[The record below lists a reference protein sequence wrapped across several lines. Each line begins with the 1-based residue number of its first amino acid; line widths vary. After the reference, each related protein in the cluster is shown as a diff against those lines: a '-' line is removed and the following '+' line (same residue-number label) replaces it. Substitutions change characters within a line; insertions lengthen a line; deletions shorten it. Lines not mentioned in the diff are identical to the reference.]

1 MTLKN
6 IHLFRWQNGLLLSD
20 TIIAWKDKF
29 IQKYGEMNLAEIR
42 KQDLYDSILSDCI
55 SPGFMGMTRMIV
67 FRDLIIKTDREIS
80 DLQEKEDQIV
90 DENSEEKSQNKQKS
104 FDDQLWIET
113 LKIAPETNFFL
124 FVGNKTPVTDL
135 EKWIAENATIH
146 DFSLPNPDEISTL
159 IVQSLWVSNWQASRI
174 QERLNHNYYFIYQE
188 IQKLKL
194 AEKTSWTDEEL
205 KEVLPNYF
213 EESNFNIL
221 NPLWK
226 KNVSDLLYTFRDTLR
241 TADRELT
248 MAMLTTMLRKVLIAS
263 FLPSE
268 SSLRAL
274 PAIKSSQINT
284 AQRIGRDREILKK
297 LYDAIVTIDTD
308 EKQWES
314 TGKLD
319 AFLMALLSYCAAPET
334 L

>member
-1 MTLKN
+1 
-6 IHLFRWQNGLLLSD
+6 
-20 TIIAWKDKF
+20 
-29 IQKYGEMNLAEIR
+29 MNLADIG

-67 FRDLIIKTDREIS
+67 FRDLILKTDKEIANI
-80 DLQEKEDQIV
+80 QEEEAALKL
-90 DENSEEKSQNKQKS
+90 DENQAEALEKRPKT
-104 FDDQLWIET
+104 FDDALWIDT
-113 LKIAPETNFFL
+113 LQNAPETNFFV
-124 FVGNKTPVTDL
+124 FIGNKTPITEL
-135 EKWIAENATIH
+135 EKWIATNGTVH
-146 DFSLPNPDEISTL
+146 DFAVPSSDEIQAS
-159 IVQSLWVSNWQASRI
+159 IVSSLWVSNWQASRI

-188 IQKLKL
+188 MQKLKL

-205 KEVLPNYF
+205 KNVLPNYF
-213 EESNFNIL
+213 EENNFNIL

-226 KNVSDLLYTFRDTLR
+226 KDAAELLYTFRDTLR

-268 SSLRAL
+268 ASVKAL
-274 PAIKSSQINT
+274 SAIKPSQANT

-319 AFLMALLSYCAAPET
+319 AFLMALLSYCAAPEI